1 MLFKREIGIRLCD
14 LEQALDYLVNKVEK
28 LERKI
33 KKLEPKKEVKKK
45 G

>member
-14 LEQALDYLVNKVEK
+14 LEQDIDYLVNKVEK

-45 G
+45 